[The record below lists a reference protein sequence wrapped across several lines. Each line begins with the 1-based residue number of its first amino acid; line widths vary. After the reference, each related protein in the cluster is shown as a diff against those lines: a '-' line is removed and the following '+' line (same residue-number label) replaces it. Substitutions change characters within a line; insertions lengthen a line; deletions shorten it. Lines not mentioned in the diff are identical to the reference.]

1 MNQNLLPPYFRTFE
15 FREKLET
22 EEERDRKRLKAGEM
36 RQREEL
42 EENIWHINNIDTIYK
57 IGN

>member
-1 MNQNLLPPYFRTFE
+1 MNQNLPPSYFRTFE

-36 RQREEL
+36 REREEL
-42 EENIWHINNIDTIYK
+42 DENIWHINNIDTMYK
-57 IGN
+57 IDN

>member
-1 MNQNLLPPYFRTFE
+1 MNQNLPPSYFRTFE

-36 RQREEL
+36 REREEL
-42 EENIWHINNIDTIYK
+42 DENI
-57 IGN
+57 